1 MEFTSV
7 FQVERAL
14 TYWRDGI
21 LQPSPEKGFQLSSQY
36 VGSKDYSFSADN
48 WSKST
53 GYFMNQLKKLEN
65 DTARWNKINEAA
77 KAYLKPRARKASND
91 GSSGATEVDGTQDL
105 EMTWED

>member
-1 MEFTSV
+1 M
-7 FQVERAL
+7 

-21 LQPSPEKGFQLSSQY
+21 LQPSAEKGFQLSSQY

-53 GYFMNQLKKLEN
+53 TYFMIQLKKLEN
-65 DTARWNKINEAA
+65 DTARWDKINEAA

-91 GSSGATEVDGTQDL
+91 RSSGVMEVNETQDL
-105 EMTWED
+105 EMTWDD